1 VKHDRSLP
9 EPPCLD
15 TPEQQRIWFERQL
28 AEAQATIRTL
38 MRQIEKEQS
47 RYNEVARA
55 YKKTVENIVEISRQN
70 AELERERDIWQSRA
84 ATNQPNATLGI
95 SQFALTADEISAI
108 RRAMARLHHPDTG
121 GDATRMQL
129 WNAALDALEP

>member
-1 VKHDRSLP
+1 MKHDRSLP
-9 EPPCLD
+9 EPPRLD

-38 MRQIEKEQS
+38 MRQIEKEQG
-47 RYNEVARA
+47 RYHEVARA

-70 AELERERDIWQSRA
+70 AELERERDIWQARA
-84 ATNQPNATLGI
+84 AANQPNATLGI
-95 SQFALTADEISAI
+95 GQFALTADEISAI